1 MRKAPAWPA
10 LTPEVVPIAQLA
22 ARKNNPNT
30 HSPGQLA
37 KLGRSLLQFG
47 WTIPVLRDE
56 DGILIAG
63 HGRVAAAKLL
73 AERGEKDFL
82 SAPVITARG
91 WTKNQIRAYVIAD
104 NQLAREASWEPGLL
118 SMELKELSG
127 SGFDMAA
134 IGFGAGDLARLIGG
148 AGKQA
153 DESPPTPADPISRLG
168 DLWHLG
174 KHRVLC
180 GDSTDAKAVAQLLAG
195 ATPKLMVTDPPYG
208 VKYDPAWRGKA
219 KSRDGKRVS
228 IGVHAQGKVQNDD
241 RSDWRAAWA
250 LFPGDV
256 AYVWHAGVYGGS
268 VQSSLEATGFAIR
281 SQIIWAKNNMVI
293 GRGDYHWKHEP
304 CLYAVRAGK
313 TAGYV
318 GGRKQ
323 TTLWDI
329 DKPMKSETG
338 HGTQKPVECMR
349 RPLVNNS
356 VEGDSVYDPFLGSGT
371 TVIAAQL
378 ESRVA
383 FGLELDPAYVDV
395 IVLRWNKFTGKEA
408 TLGGKTYEQVKRERH
423 GKARAKAKTDKPAG
437 GRGAGP
443 KTPPA
448 EKRAKAAGPVKKT
461 KAPALAERRRPAR
474 VEPPRP
480 DPV

>member
-1 MRKAPAWPA
+1 MSSKAPAWPA
-10 LTPEVVPIAQLA
+10 LTPEQVALSDLKE
-22 ARKNNPNT
+22 RKNNPNT

-37 KLGRSLLQFG
+37 KLCRSLKQWG
-47 WTIPVLRDE
+47 WTFPILRD
-56 DGILIAG
+56 DAG
-63 HGRVAAAKLL
+63 FLVAGNGRFAAAKLL
-73 AERGEKDFL
+73 VERGDKEFL
-82 SAPVITARG
+82 RAPVITARG

-127 SGFDMAA
+127 AGFDMAA
-134 IGFGAGDLARLIGG
+134 IGFGAGDLSRLIGG
-148 AGKQA
+148 AGKEA
-153 DESPPTPADPISRLG
+153 EESPHTPAKAVTRLG
-168 DLWHLG
+168 DVWHLG
-174 KHRVLC
+174 PHRVLC
-180 GDSTDAKAVAQLLAG
+180 GDSTDAKAVALLLG
-195 ATPKLMVTDPPYG
+195 AVGPLLMVTDPPYG
-208 VKYDPAWRGKA
+208 VNYDPAWRGKA
-219 KSRDGKRVS
+219 KSGDGKRVS
-228 IGVHAQGKVQNDD
+228 VGVHAKGQVKNDD

-313 TAGYV
+313 PARYV

-323 TTLWDI
+323 TTLWEI

-349 RPLVNNS
+349 RPMVNNS
-356 VEGDSVYDPFLGSGT
+356 VEGDAVYDPFLGSGT

-378 ESRVA
+378 ESRVCY
-383 FGLELDPAYVDV
+383 GLELDPAYVDV

-408 TLGGKTYEQVKRERH
+408 TLGGKTYEQVKRDRH
-423 GKARAKAKTDKPAG
+423 GKARAKKKTNKPAR

-443 KTPPA
+443 KTPAP
-448 EKRAKAAGPVKKT
+448 EKRAQAPVAVKET
-461 KAPALAERRRPAR
+461 KAPALA
-474 VEPPRP
+474 
-480 DPV
+480 